1 MQQTGRTENAGN
13 AKEIQRNYKRKIWRY
28 KISALICKADVS
40 NFCEFKFYEI
50 GGKYIMTEKRENP
63 KQEKR
68 NETVQFIVSRGFAGG
83 QTMQEAFEQLIERQ
97 AYERFEE
104 RRERKAG

>member
-1 MQQTGRTENAGN
+1 M
-13 AKEIQRNYKRKIWRY
+13 AK
-28 KISALICKADVS
+28 
-40 NFCEFKFYEI
+40 
-50 GGKYIMTEKRENP
+50 KRENP

-68 NETVQFIVSRGFAGG
+68 NKTVQFIVSRGFAGG